1 MIQILTGKIGAGKTL
16 HAVTFLYEAL
26 CQGRTV
32 CTNIELVYAKLA
44 ELALKEKGVL
54 IQEEQIIILDLN
66 EIKEW
71 QHEVPWG
78 ITGSPTL
85 VALDEVHLFFNSR
98 DYAKTDKDHRSM
110 LSFLSQSRKACVDV
124 LFIAQVASQVEKQF
138 RNQAKNEIAIM
149 DFCDMY
155 LPLVGKV
162 PLRQNILVTRD
173 LDTGS
178 VMRKERRDYPRK
190 FFGTYNTL
198 AFLDDEMKEMSM
210 GKENN
215 PPRKL
220 LKLRGKNKQQ
230 KIRELQG
237 HEILDNN
244 NSSGNIGSWIRS
256 LCLQGYSWFRFNRK
270 GKREAK
276 ENGRTERRYPIILFQ
291 QQTDYFT
298 PYRKV
303 TQ

>member
-178 VMRKERRDYPRK
+178 VMRKERRDYPKK

-210 GKENN
+210 GKQNN

-220 LKLRGKNKQQ
+220 QKLRGKNKQL
-230 KIRELQG
+230 KIQELQG
-237 HEILDNN
+237 HEILDNY
-244 NSSGNIGSWIRS
+244 NSRHYISRWLRT
-256 LCLQGYSWFRFNRK
+256 LCLQGYTWFRFNRK
-270 GKREAK
+270 GKRKTEQKGCSGKRFPIVIFEAQR
-276 ENGRTERRYPIILFQ
+276 NHFPA
-291 QQTDYFT
+291 
-298 PYRKV
+298 YR
-303 TQ
+303 